1 MFDFPGTPAAQTLL
15 GPGLISSTRPSRFS
29 CSPRDST
36 SSTGLWDCTV
46 RRVGKMA
53 NFDKHEALAKRTR
66 KSTQVCKTR
75 NCVRTFDG
83 WPKSLASRLVSSRK
97 SQNVVN
103 FTHIQLTCDQLVST
117 CVGWPNGEKLW
128 ARSTQVGGQT
138 KRKLNSSRKPVSTC
152 ESGWRGLY
160 FQFQYCR
167 YVQLIFLFGVLLSY
181 RYRIRG
187 IKNIIFYDLP
197 HYSLFYQE
205 ILNFMDTETAKS
217 QSGSSISSITC
228 TVLYTKFSTHRLAG
242 VVGTKRCRH
251 MLSSAKDVHMF
262 VTGDTWCS
270 RVGWR

>member
-66 KSTQVCKTR
+66 KSTQVCKTIT
-75 NCVRTFDG
+75 CVRTCDE
-83 WPKSLASRLVSSRK
+83 WPKGFASRLAISRK

-103 FTHIQLTCDQLVST
+103 FTYIQLTCDQLVST
-117 CVGWPNGEKLW
+117 CVGWPNGEKR
-128 ARSTQVGGQT
+128 A
-138 KRKLNSSRKPVSTC
+138 STC
-152 ESGWRGLY
+152 
-160 FQFQYCR
+160 
-167 YVQLIFLFGVLLSY
+167 VIQLIFLFGVLLSY

-228 TVLYTKFSTHRLAG
+228 AVLYTKFSTHRLAG